1 MTSPAQAPPAAVAAA
16 LADVATLGGF
26 FAPVVAGPDE
36 GWHPVAESHAA
47 GSADLVAD
55 NARRY
60 GTTEPRVA
68 ASVVQLGHAARL
80 WSPLL
85 ACAVAHGVVPDPADL
100 QRADDGP
107 ALRFPSPAGWW
118 TRDAGESSALLYRLV
133 MEECLA
139 AMAAGLRVR
148 VAPRLL
154 IGNAASALVE
164 AGRALVAARPGLREP
179 ATDLVTRLLA
189 TGVLVGTGEIT
200 DSALAFRRRSCCLFY
215 RVPPGDRCGDCSLDR

>member
-1 MTSPAQAPPAAVAAA
+1 MTSPAQAPPATVAAA
-16 LADVATLGGF
+16 LADTATLGGF
-26 FAPVVAGPDE
+26 FAPVLAGPDE
-36 GWHPVAESHAA
+36 GWHPVAESYAA
-47 GSADLVAD
+47 GSTDLIADS
-55 NARRY
+55 ARRY

-85 ACAVAHGVVPDPADL
+85 ACAVAHGVVPDPTRL

-107 ALRFPSPAGWW
+107 ALRFPTPAGWW
-118 TRDAGESSALLYRLV
+118 AREPAGTAELLYRLV
-133 MEECLA
+133 VEERLA

-164 AGRALVAARPGLREP
+164 AGRALTAARPELREP

-189 TGVLVGTGEIT
+189 TGALVGTGEIT
-200 DSALAFRRRSCCLFY
+200 DPDLAFRRRSCCLFY
-215 RVPPGDRCGDCSLDR
+215 RVPPGDKCGDCSLDR

>member
-1 MTSPAQAPPAAVAAA
+1 MTSPAQAPPATVAAA

-26 FAPVVAGPDE
+26 FAPVVAGPDD
-36 GWHPVAESHAA
+36 GWHPVAESYAA

-85 ACAVAHGVVPDPADL
+85 ACAVVHGVVPDPADL

-107 ALRFPSPAGWW
+107 ALRFPTPVGWW
-118 TRDAGESSALLYRLV
+118 ARDRGETAALLYRLV
-133 MEECLA
+133 VEERLT

-148 VAPRLL
+148 IAPRLL

-164 AGRALVAARPGLREP
+164 AGRALVAARPGTRE
-179 ATDLVTRLLA
+179 AAGDLVARLLA
-189 TGVLVGTGEIT
+189 TGALVGTGEIT
-200 DSALAFRRRSCCLFY
+200 DSALSFRRRSCCLFY